1 MTPMTL
7 KMILIGGQMTL
18 IRAENDTDDPDHD
31 TDDTENWPRSVSRD
45 TDLPLNGMA
54 ESPI

>member
-1 MTPMTL
+1 MTL